1 LFVCF
6 YLNEV
11 DFNFKKQNRKIHSF
25 LCVVHREKLVL
36 LHGVLTATVI
46 TEALQLQTEKK
57 NGEGYLIFAKF
68 RQLLLIFK
76 KNLTVFCCGYF

>member
-1 LFVCF
+1 
-6 YLNEV
+6 LNEV

-57 NGEGYLIFAKF
+57 EWGG
-68 RQLLLIFK
+68 LL
-76 KNLTVFCCGYF
+76 NFCQIQTIIADF